1 MLPLHNAVGTH
12 FAFGHITQPTTPRA
26 PKQIEAIYENVEN
39 VIGLSECIVVVDM

>member
-1 MLPLHNAVGTH
+1 MA
-12 FAFGHITQPTTPRA
+12 ATTRA